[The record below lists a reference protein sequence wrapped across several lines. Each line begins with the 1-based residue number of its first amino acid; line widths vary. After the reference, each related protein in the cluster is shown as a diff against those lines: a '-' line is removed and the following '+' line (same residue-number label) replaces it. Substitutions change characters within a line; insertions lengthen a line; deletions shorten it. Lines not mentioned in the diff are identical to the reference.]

1 MTSTTVV
8 GRTRVHAFGDDALA
22 EDDTVALVGK
32 IRSGEVSAAEVV
44 EAAIVRAQKLQPEL
58 NAVAYQA
65 FDRARFEAT
74 SPRPGW
80 FSGVPTFVKDNVDV
94 AGMPTQQGSRAW
106 VARPAKLDGDWSRM
120 YLGTGMVAL
129 GKTQL
134 SEFGFNASAEYVED
148 DPVANPWHTGYTSG
162 ASSAGSAA
170 FVGAGVVPI
179 AHANDGGGSIR
190 IPAACCGLVGLKP
203 TRGRTPSDRM
213 SREMPVKIVADGV
226 LTRSVRDTAAFYRE
240 AEKIYRNLELPPI
253 GDIRGPVPR
262 RLRVGVV
269 TTSIGGRRTDP
280 ECVNAVLDV
289 AALLER
295 EGHRT
300 EAIELPVPDTFA
312 DDFTLYWGMLAAFL
326 YDTGRFTV
334 DRSFDR
340 SRTDN
345 LTRGLARMVHRRA
358 HRLPQA
364 VARLRASQ
372 RHSRRFFDKQRFDVV
387 LSPTLGHPTPPL
399 GHLKPDRSFEE
410 HFERLLDWVT
420 FTPWQNATGDP
431 AISLPTAMSAAGTP
445 IGVQVAAGHG
455 GEATL
460 IELAYEIEAARPFAR
475 IQD

>member
-1 MTSTTVV
+1 MTSTTVA

-22 EDDTVALVGK
+22 DHDTVALVARL
-32 IRSGEVSAAEVV
+32 RSGEVSAAEVV
-44 EAAIVRAQKLQPEL
+44 EAAVVRAEKLQPEL

-106 VARPAKLDGDWSRM
+106 VARPAKLDGDWARM
-120 YLGTGMVAL
+120 YLGTGLVAL

-134 SEFGFNASAEYVED
+134 SEFGFNASAEFAED

-170 FVGAGVVPI
+170 AVGAGVVPI

-190 IPAACCGLVGLKP
+190 IPASCCGLVGLKP
-203 TRGRTPSDRM
+203 TRGRTPSDKMVRD
-213 SREMPVKIVADGV
+213 MPVKIVADGV

-269 TTSIGGRRTDP
+269 TESIGGRTTDP
-280 ECVNAVLDV
+280 ECVAAVLDV
-289 AALLER
+289 AGLLEGT
-295 EGHRT
+295 GHRI
-300 EAIELPVPDTFA
+300 EAIDPPVPDSFVA
-312 DDFTLYWGMLAAFL
+312 DFSLYWSMLAA
-326 YDTGRFTV
+326 YMNGTGRFTV
-334 DRSFDR
+334 DRHFDK

-345 LTRGLARMVHRRA
+345 LTRGLAAAFRRDSF
-358 HRLPQA
+358 RLPLA
-364 VARLRASQ
+364 VSRLWASQ
-372 RHSRRFFDKQRFDVV
+372 FASRRLYKKYDVV

-399 GHLKPDRSFEE
+399 GHLKPDQSFDE
-410 HFERLLDWVT
+410 HFERLLEWVA
-420 FTPWQNATGDP
+420 FTPLQNATGAP